1 MSGQKE
7 AALGF
12 LVVELVLVVDYTI
25 YKRNEGDMR
34 KIVKR
39 VLDIANS
46 IKEVN
51 KDTIVL
57 TYAGFDITRQTFEFV

>member
-7 AALGF
+7 AARGF
-12 LVVELVLVVDYTI
+12 QVVELVLVADYAI

-34 KIVKR
+34 RIVKR

-46 IKEVN
+46 IKEV
-51 KDTIVL
+51 KVMTVP
-57 TYAGFDITRQTFEFV
+57 TYPVST

>member
-57 TYAGFDITRQTFEFV
+57 TYAGFDITRQTIEFV

>member
-1 MSGQKE
+1 MAGQKE
-7 AALGF
+7 AARGF
-12 LVVELVLVVDYTI
+12 QVVELVLVADYAI

-46 IKEVN
+46 IKEV
-51 KDTIVL
+51 KDMTVP
-57 TYAGFDITRQTFEFV
+57 TYPVST